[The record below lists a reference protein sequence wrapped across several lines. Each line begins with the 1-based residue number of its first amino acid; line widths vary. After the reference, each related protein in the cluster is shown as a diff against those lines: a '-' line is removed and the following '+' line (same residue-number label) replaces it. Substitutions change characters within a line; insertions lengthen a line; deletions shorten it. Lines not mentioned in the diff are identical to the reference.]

1 MNVVPHIRVLS
12 LRRDSPPKS
21 SPILSI
27 RPRSSVSRVMVDLIR
42 RSWVRFP
49 RRSRDFFFTSCGSL
63 IPLYCTCILLHC
75 REFTKHIWKGLLLSQ
90 DQNDKKKY
98 GELDW
103 TRSRIGSHDNFVKT
117 KDTLSR
123 FKDHFWSVMCYDVPF
138 KCILLAHTK
147 TSCWT
152 IQNVEW
158 CDVLVFTNNYL
169 QATKTI
175 CANYSQG
182 NQVIFGEN
190 AVKQCVT
197 MSVTAAVINHHIED
211 INFWTSSTLNNI
223 FTIANNLYMYI
234 SVVRWSVQTNDYLCS
249 MHRFNFQ

>member
-1 MNVVPHIRVLS
+1 MERNA
-12 LRRDSPPKS
+12 
-21 SPILSI
+21 
-27 RPRSSVSRVMVDLIR
+27 
-42 RSWVRFP
+42 
-49 RRSRDFFFTSCGSL
+49 
-63 IPLYCTCILLHC
+63 
-75 REFTKHIWKGLLLSQ
+75 
-90 DQNDKKKY
+90 
-98 GELDW
+98 
-103 TRSRIGSHDNFVKT
+103 
-117 KDTLSR
+117 
-123 FKDHFWSVMCYDVPF
+123 YDVLF
-138 KCILLAHTK
+138 KCILIARTK

-169 QATKTI
+169 QATRTI

-182 NQVIFGEN
+182 NQVLFGEN
-190 AVKQCVT
+190 AGKQCVT
-197 MSVTAAVINHHIED
+197 MSVTAAVIYHHIED